1 MAHFAD
7 KRRTVGNERTEYPLK
22 MMHAYPRIIVGWGA
36 HTVVGQEAKKLG
48 MNNAFIVTTGLEH
61 TGIVDEIQGVLKS
74 AGVDSSVYS
83 NVTGNPKD
91 HEVMEGYKQL
101 TADSF
106 DGLISIGGGSSI
118 DCCKAIGLVH
128 GHDGQ
133 NVRTFEGAFKAT
145 KPNKIPHLAV
155 NTTSGTGSEASCF
168 SIINHTDEMYKMALF
183 DPNCTPNLAIDDP
196 LLHQC
201 MYGELAAYT
210 GMDALTHAVEAIA
223 SRLLVQAAYGPG
235 LWAIGQIFD
244 NVRQSSSNRNNE
256 KAIEQM
262 VWAELAAGISFNSAG
277 LGIVHSMAHV
287 LGGRYDA
294 PHGLCNAIGLVD
306 VCRYN
311 LGACPE
317 RFKVMA
323 EAAHIDTNGLTAYKA
338 GEKFIDAVEAL
349 RHELGIRKNFKDLG
363 MKEKDLDICAK
374 GVLNDICTEGNP
386 QDVSFEDAKKVFS
399 RCMGIKAD
407 FGNR

>member
-7 KRRTVGNERTEYPLK
+7 KKRTIQKERTEYPLK
-22 MMHAYPRIIVGWGA
+22 MMHAYPRLIIGWGA
-36 HTVVGQEAKKLG
+36 HTMVGNEAKNLG
-48 MNNAFIVTTGLEH
+48 MTNALIVTTGLKG
-61 TGIVDEIQGVLKS
+61 TGIVEELQGILQH
-74 AGVDSSVYS
+74 AGVESSVYD

-91 HEVMEGYKQL
+91 HEVMKGYKKL
-101 TADSF
+101 SSGGF
-106 DGLISIGGGSSI
+106 DGLISLGGGSST
-118 DCCKAIGLVH
+118 DCCKAMRLVH

-133 NVRTFEGAFKAT
+133 DVRTFEGAFKAT
-145 KPNKIPHLAV
+145 KPNKIPHLAI

-183 DPNCTPNLAIDDP
+183 DPNCTPSLGINDP
-196 LLHQC
+196 ILHQC
-201 MYGELAAYT
+201 MTGDIAAYT

-223 SRLLVQAAYGPG
+223 SRLLVQCAYGPG

-244 NVRQSSSNRNNE
+244 NVRQSAANRNNDQ
-256 KAIEQM
+256 AIEQM

-311 LGACPE
+311 LPACPE
-317 RFKVMA
+317 RFKMMA
-323 EAAHIDTNGLTAYKA
+323 EAAHIDTVGMTAYKA
-338 GEKFIDAVEAL
+338 GEKFIDAVEEL
-349 RHELGIRKNFKDLG
+349 RSELGIRKNFKDLG
-363 MKEKDLDICAK
+363 MNKKDLDVCAK

-386 QDVSFEDAKKVFS
+386 QDVSIEDAKKMFS
-399 RCMGIKAD
+399 RCMGEDID

>member
-7 KRRTVGNERTEYPLK
+7 KKRTVAKERVEYPLK
-22 MMHAYPRIIVGWGA
+22 MMHAYPRIIIGWGA
-36 HTVVGQEAKKLG
+36 HTMVGQEARKLG
-48 MNNAFIVTTGLEH
+48 ITNALIVTTGLKG
-61 TGIVDEIQGVLKS
+61 TGIVDELQGILKH
-74 AGVDSSVYS
+74 AEINSSVYD

-91 HEVMEGYKQL
+91 HEVMEGYKKL
-101 TADSF
+101 SSDGF
-106 DGLISIGGGSSI
+106 DGLISLGGGSSI
-118 DCCKAIGLVH
+118 DCCKAIRLVH
-128 GHDGQ
+128 AHDGED
-133 NVRTFEGAFKAT
+133 VRTFEGAFKAT
-145 KPNKIPHLAV
+145 RPNKIPHLSI

-168 SIINHTDEMYKMALF
+168 SIINHTEKMYKMALF
-183 DPNCTPNLAIDDP
+183 DPNCTPSLAIDDP

-201 MYGELAAYT
+201 MSGDIAAYT

-223 SRLLVQAAYGPG
+223 SRLLVQSAYGPG

-244 NVRQSSSNRNNE
+244 NVRESSANRNDD

-317 RFKVMA
+317 RFKMMA
-323 EAAHIDTNGLTAYKA
+323 EAAHIDTSGLSAYKA

-349 RHELGIRKNFKDLG
+349 RYELGIRKNFKDLG
-363 MKEKDLDICAK
+363 MQEKDLEVCAK

-386 QDVSFEDAKKVFS
+386 QDVSLADAKNMFT
-399 RCMGIKAD
+399 RCMGEEVD

>member
-1 MAHFAD
+1 MGHFAD
-7 KRRTVGNERTEYPLK
+7 TKRTINGERTEYPLK
-22 MMHAYPRIIVGWGA
+22 MMHAYPRIIIGWGA
-36 HTVVGQEAKKLG
+36 HTMVGQEAQNLG
-48 MNNAFIVTTGLEH
+48 MKNALIVTTGLKG
-61 TGIVDEIQGVLKS
+61 TGIVDELQGILKS
-74 AGVDSSVYS
+74 AGVESSVYD

-91 HEVMEGYKQL
+91 YEVMDGYKKL
-101 TADSF
+101 VSDSF
-106 DGLISIGGGSSI
+106 DGLISLGGGSSI
-118 DCCKAIGLVH
+118 DCCKAIRLVH

-133 NVRTFEGAFKAT
+133 DVRAFEGAFKAT
-145 KPNKIPHLAV
+145 KPNKIPHLSI

-168 SIINHTDEMYKMALF
+168 SIINHTDDMYKMALF
-183 DPNCTPNLAIDDP
+183 DPNCTPSLAIDDP

-201 MYGELAAYT
+201 MSGDIAAYT
-210 GMDALTHAVEAIA
+210 GMDALTHAVEAVA
-223 SRLLVQAAYGPG
+223 SRLLVQSAYGPG
-235 LWAIGQIFD
+235 LWAIGQIFE
-244 NVRQSSSNRNNE
+244 NVRESSANRNNE

-311 LGACPE
+311 LGACPD
-317 RFKVMA
+317 RYKMMA
-323 EAAHIDTNGLTAYKA
+323 EAAHIDTNGLTPYKA

-349 RHELGIRKNFKDLG
+349 RSELGIRKNFTDLG
-363 MKEKDLDICAK
+363 MKEKDLDVCAK

-386 QDVSFEDAKKVFS
+386 QDVSFEDAKKVFQ
-399 RCMGIKAD
+399 RCMGKPVD